1 MYPFETPQSLGP
13 RRPSQDY
20 WSRSIKKGGSLA
32 GEIIYWEK
40 SAPTA
45 AAAARAPERRGGEG
59 RVLNV
64 GTIQAA
70 PAMLRDATLSALV
83 SNALH
88 HMCGRAP
95 CARSLPALGPL
106 ADGVGLE
113 ACEALATSGEYG
125 DAIQCY
131 VRAGRAMRAG
141 APAER
146 LAAAQLMLV
155 MDAVGEADQAAALA
169 LAVRRPSA
177 CSCVSACTCTCVC
190 GRRMRMYTSSR
201 QLR

>member
-1 MYPFETPQSLGP
+1 M
-13 RRPSQDY
+13 
-20 WSRSIKKGGSLA
+20 
-32 GEIIYWEK
+32 
-40 SAPTA
+40 
-45 AAAARAPERRGGEG
+45 
-59 RVLNV
+59 LNV

-177 CSCVSACTCTCVC
+177 CACVPACVLVCVVDECARTHPAVSCVEPRPSTDL
-190 GRRMRMYTSSR
+190 RSR
-201 QLR
+201 LHFRPP